1 MSDISPPESNFVLV
15 LCYNVFV
22 MNLLFT
28 FVGCILVQELLASVG
43 TEGAMESAVGS
54 LCVGAL

>member
-22 MNLLFT
+22 MDLLFT

-43 TEGAMESAVGS
+43 MEGAMESAVGS